1 MTRIATVLILLGL
14 TPVMGGCLLG
24 IAAGAGYVAGDEI
37 NEGDG
42 KFDPLEDVRGK
53 GNGKN

>member
-1 MTRIATVLILLGL
+1 MARTIALVILLGL
-14 TPVMGGCLLG
+14 APVMGGCLLG

>member
-1 MTRIATVLILLGL
+1 LRCCSQPCLCWAACWLG
-14 TPVMGGCLLG
+14 V
-24 IAAGAGYVAGDEI
+24 AAGAGYVVGDEI

-42 KFDPLEDVRGK
+42 KFDPLEDARGK